1 MRRRNSGWVFMK
13 LSLGTARVASEFSY
27 WTASQAWSWLIH
39 ICVSFQAL
47 DNRPRVVAVRGFT
60 ADCENDLIVHME
72 HFGELV
78 DMDFAAA
85 GRGKPVTAYFTYKT
99 RRDAE
104 QVCTLLSE
112 SGLWVVRRLE
122 SFSRLHAMTLTECD
136 LLAILAF
143 PYLLTLLFG

>member
-1 MRRRNSGWVFMK
+1 MGN
-13 LSLGTARVASEFSY
+13 
-27 WTASQAWSWLIH
+27 
-39 ICVSFQAL
+39 AL

-104 QVCTLLSE
+104 QVCPLPL
-112 SGLWVVRRLE
+112 
-122 SFSRLHAMTLTECD
+122 
-136 LLAILAF
+136 I
-143 PYLLTLLFG
+143 